1 MKRIIFS
8 ILSILVVALTCN
20 SQTFTVSQLKNI
32 NWERV
37 YPQLIGED
45 ETIKFTNTQYII
57 YLTYPR
63 LNKSITQT
71 YPYYLSDTKTLTFDN
86 SQVGKNTKG
95 KYLVV
100 WVEQYQQTYCFN
112 IISMSDDFFKIS
124 ICEGEMA
131 VYKKKK

>member
-131 VYKKKK
+131 IYKKKK

>member
-1 MKRIIFS
+1 MTAIAS
-8 ILSILVVALTCN
+8 NA
-20 SQTFTVSQLKNI
+20 QTFAVSQLKNAK
-32 NWERV
+32 WERV

-45 ETIKFTNTQYII
+45 EVINFTNTQFITK
-57 YLTYPR
+57 LMYPAQD
-63 LNKSITQT
+63 KTITQT

-112 IISMSDDFFKIS
+112 IISMSEDFFKIS

>member
-32 NWERV
+32 NWERFS
-37 YPQLIGED
+37 PQVTGEG

-86 SQVGKNTKG
+86 SQVGKNTRG

-100 WVEQYQQTYCFN
+100 WVEQYQQTYCFD
-112 IISMSDDFFKIS
+112 IISVSSDFLKLSF
-124 ICEGEMA
+124 CEGEMTT
-131 VYKKKK
+131 YKKKK

>member
-1 MKRIIFS
+1 MRKVFFTICFMLMTAIAS
-8 ILSILVVALTCN
+8 NA
-20 SQTFTVSQLKNI
+20 QTFAVSQLKNAK
-32 NWERV
+32 WERV

-45 ETIKFTNTQYII
+45 EVINFTNTQFITK
-57 YLTYPR
+57 LMYPA
-63 LNKSITQT
+63 LDKTITQT
-71 YPYYLSDTKTLTFDN
+71 YPYYLSETKTLTFDN

>member
-32 NWERV
+32 NWERFS
-37 YPQLIGED
+37 PQVTGEG

-95 KYLVV
+95 KYIVV
-100 WVEQYQQTYCFN
+100 WVEQYQQTYCFD
-112 IISMSDDFFKIS
+112 IISVSSDFLKLSF
-124 ICEGEMA
+124 CEGEMTT
-131 VYKKKK
+131 YKRKM

>member
-1 MKRIIFS
+1 MKRLFCAIAMAITVIS
-8 ILSILVVALTCN
+8 VY
-20 SQTFTVSQLKNI
+20 SQSFTTSQLKNI

>member
-20 SQTFTVSQLKNI
+20 SQTFTVSQLKNN
-32 NWERV
+32 NWERFS
-37 YPQLIGED
+37 PQVTGEG

-95 KYLVV
+95 KYIVV
-100 WVEQYQQTYCFN
+100 WVEQYQQTYCFDL
-112 IISMSDDFFKIS
+112 ISVSSDFLKLSF
-124 ICEGEMA
+124 CEGEMTT
-131 VYKKKK
+131 YKRKM

>member
-32 NWERV
+32 NWERFS
-37 YPQLIGED
+37 PQVTGEG

-86 SQVGKNTKG
+86 SQVGKNTRG

-100 WVEQYQQTYCFN
+100 WVEQYQQTYCFD
-112 IISMSDDFFKIS
+112 IISVSSDFLKLSF
-124 ICEGEMA
+124 CEGEMTT
-131 VYKKKK
+131 YKRKK

>member
-1 MKRIIFS
+1 
-8 ILSILVVALTCN
+8 
-20 SQTFTVSQLKNI
+20 
-32 NWERV
+32 
-37 YPQLIGED
+37 
-45 ETIKFTNTQYII
+45 
-57 YLTYPR
+57 
-63 LNKSITQT
+63 
-71 YPYYLSDTKTLTFDN
+71 
-86 SQVGKNTKG
+86 VGKNTKG

>member
-100 WVEQYQQTYCFN
+100 WVEQYQQTYCFD
-112 IISMSDDFFKIS
+112 IISVSSDFLKLSF
-124 ICEGEMA
+124 CEGEMTT
-131 VYKKKK
+131 YKRKR

>member
-1 MKRIIFS
+1 MRKVFFTICFMLMTAIAS
-8 ILSILVVALTCN
+8 NA
-20 SQTFTVSQLKNI
+20 QTFAVSQLKNAK
-32 NWERV
+32 WERV

-45 ETIKFTNTQYII
+45 EVINFTNTQFII

-100 WVEQYQQTYCFN
+100 WVEQYQQTYCFD
-112 IISMSDDFFKIS
+112 IISVSSDFLKLSF
-124 ICEGEMA
+124 CEGEMTT
-131 VYKKKK
+131 YKRKR

>member
-1 MKRIIFS
+1 MRKVFFTICFMLMTAIAS
-8 ILSILVVALTCN
+8 NA
-20 SQTFTVSQLKNI
+20 QTFTVSQLKNI

-71 YPYYLSDTKTLTFDN
+71 YPYYLSETKTLTFDN

-112 IISMSDDFFKIS
+112 IISVSSDFLKLSF
-124 ICEGEMA
+124 CEGEMTT
-131 VYKKKK
+131 YKRKR

>member
-1 MKRIIFS
+1 
-8 ILSILVVALTCN
+8 
-20 SQTFTVSQLKNI
+20 
-32 NWERV
+32 
-37 YPQLIGED
+37 
-45 ETIKFTNTQYII
+45 
-57 YLTYPR
+57 
-63 LNKSITQT
+63 
-71 YPYYLSDTKTLTFDN
+71 LSDTKTLTFDN

>member
-1 MKRIIFS
+1 M
-8 ILSILVVALTCN
+8 VALTCN